1 MTGSKPT
8 ASIHDPAGNKNVVIV
23 VCAILLYGVLNAS
36 GVTVIYRDRVG
47 HCHLGP
53 DRLAPGK
60 KTPRLKAWLVFIDE
74 SAFLTAPLVRH
85 GWALCGQT
93 PVIRQRTR
101 SHRKVSGVGAL
112 CIAPERDRLAHRAA
126 VVRDFLKTHPHIRLV
141 FRPPYAPELN
151 PIEYH

>member
-1 MTGSKPT
+1 MSAIATWVRTDWPRV
-8 ASIHDPAGNKNVVIV
+8 KN
-23 VCAILLYGVLNAS
+23 AA
-36 GVTVIYRDRVG
+36 RR
-47 HCHLGP
+47 
-53 DRLAPGK
+53 
-60 KTPRLKAWLVFIDE
+60 KAWLVFIDE
-74 SAFLTAPLVRH
+74 SAFLTAPLVRR
-85 GWALCGQT
+85 GWAPCGQT

-112 CIAPERDRLAHRAA
+112 CVAPERDRLAQRAA